1 MFAKVKMDTFIIYY
15 LYRKTVFEKNTYY
28 SEKMSSIKSIF
39 LQNCIE
45 FDTSVLY
52 PILAITVFIS
62 SY

>member
-1 MFAKVKMDTFIIYY
+1 MFAKVKMDTFISTTYIGKQY
-15 LYRKTVFEKNTYY
+15 LKKNPYY

-39 LQNCIE
+39 LQNCTE

>member
-1 MFAKVKMDTFIIYY
+1 MSSKVKMDIFISTTNIGKQY
-15 LYRKTVFEKNTYY
+15 LKKTSYY

-39 LQNCIE
+39 LQNCTE
-45 FDTSVLY
+45 FDRSVLY